1 MSFLVWLEQLR
12 FSLWL
17 NESSSIWA
25 YPMFLF
31 FHTLGLSIVA
41 GGAAMIDFAII
52 GLWPKTPIR
61 PLERLFPI
69 IWIGFGIN
77 LVTGLSLLMKDA
89 TTKGT
94 NIDFWVK
101 MLFVLAG
108 ASLLPI
114 IRKRIFGDPAL
125 DRVPLSGSAKR
136 LAWASLLC
144 WFGAIIAGRL
154 IAYVG
159 PVSGIG

>member
-12 FSLWL
+12 FSQWL
-17 NESSSIWA
+17 NESSSVWA

-31 FHTLGLSIVA
+31 MHTLGLSIVA

-52 GLWPKTPIR
+52 GLWPKTPIK

-69 IWIGFGIN
+69 IWVGFGIN
-77 LVTGLSLLMKDA
+77 LVTGISMLMKDA

-94 NIDFWVK
+94 NVDFWIK

-108 ASLLPI
+108 TALLPVM
-114 IRKRIFGDPAL
+114 RTRIFGDPAL
-125 DRVPLSGSAKR
+125 DRVPVSSAARR

-159 PVSGIG
+159 PVSGIS

>member
-12 FSLWL
+12 FSQWL

-31 FHTLGLSIVA
+31 MHTFGLSIVA
-41 GGAAMIDFAII
+41 GGATMIDLAVI
-52 GLWPKTPIR
+52 GLWPKTPIK

-69 IWIGFGIN
+69 IWVGFGIN
-77 LVTGLSLLMKDA
+77 LVTGISMLMKDA

-94 NIDFWVK
+94 NLDFWIK

-108 ASLLPI
+108 TALLPVM
-114 IRKRIFGDPAL
+114 RKRIFEDPAL
-125 DRVPLSGSAKR
+125 DRAPLSAAARR

-159 PVSGIG
+159 PVSGLS

>member
-1 MSFLVWLEQLR
+1 MSFLAWLEQLP

-17 NESSSIWA
+17 NESSSVWA

-31 FHTLGLSIVA
+31 MHTLGLSVVA
-41 GGAAMIDFAII
+41 GGAAMIDFAVL
-52 GLWPKTPIR
+52 GLWPKTPIK

-69 IWIGFGIN
+69 IWVGFGIN
-77 LVTGLSLLMKDA
+77 LLTGISMLMKDA

-94 NIDFWVK
+94 NVDFWVK
-101 MLFVLAG
+101 MLFVIAG
-108 ASLLPI
+108 TALLPVM
-114 IRKRIFGDPAL
+114 RQRIFNDPAL
-125 DRVPLSGSAKR
+125 DRVPLAAGVKR

-159 PVSGIG
+159 PVSGLS

>member
-1 MSFLVWLEQLR
+1 MSFLVWVEQLR

-17 NESSSIWA
+17 NESSSVWA

-31 FHTLGLSIVA
+31 MHTFGLSIVA
-41 GGAAMIDFAII
+41 GGAAMIDFAVI
-52 GLWPKTPIR
+52 GLWPKVPIK

-69 IWIGFGIN
+69 IWVGFGIN
-77 LVTGLSLLMKDA
+77 LVTGVSMLMKDA
-89 TTKGT
+89 TTKVT
-94 NIDFWVK
+94 NVDFWIK
-101 MLFVLAG
+101 MVFVLAG
-108 ASLLPI
+108 TALLPMM
-114 IRKRIFGDPAL
+114 RKRIFADPAL
-125 DRVPLSGSAKR
+125 DRVPTSGAARR